1 MSSYRIELSLDGTT
15 LRASLLDADHW
26 CMEISGDSV
35 DLAPLINAA
44 RAEGMR
50 EAARIS
56 YGCPDYVSRMDVD
69 EFGVLPPGSPYD
81 QGRHDAMKAILSAI
95 GGQK

>member
-26 CMEISGDSV
+26 CMEVSGDSV

-50 EAARIS
+50 EAAGIVTEHYESLSEEHRLLLVNRS
-56 YGCPDYVSRMDVD
+56 
-69 EFGVLPPGSPYD
+69 
-81 QGRHDAMKAILSAI
+81 AAILSAI